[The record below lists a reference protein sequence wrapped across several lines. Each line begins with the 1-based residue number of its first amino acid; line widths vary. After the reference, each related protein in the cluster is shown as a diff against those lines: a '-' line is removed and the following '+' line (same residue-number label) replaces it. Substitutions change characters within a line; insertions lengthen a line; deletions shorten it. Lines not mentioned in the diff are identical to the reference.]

1 MRYIF
6 GLGNPGKKYANTRHN
21 AGFEV
26 IDLLAERHGIRLKNK
41 PKLEAKAGEGRIG
54 DEAVMLIEPQTFM
67 NLSGYAVSAVL
78 DYFKADPEDI
88 IVIYDDIDL
97 PLGAIRIREKGSAG
111 THNGMRSV
119 VGYLGT
125 DSFVRV
131 RLGIGRPEGPT
142 PLASYV
148 LSTFADSRDARKL
161 VERGADAVQCI
172 VEYGVARAQQEFREE
187 KPGTGEENSEKE
199 PRQERKAEDIQ

>member
-6 GLGNPGKKYANTRHN
+6 GLGNPGKKYERTRHN

-26 IDLLAERHGIRLKNK
+26 IDLLAERHEIRLKNK

-78 DYFKADPEDI
+78 DYFKAEPEDI
-88 IVIYDDIDL
+88 IVVYDDIDL
-97 PLGAIRIREKGSAG
+97 PLGTIRIREKGSPG

-119 VGYLGT
+119 VGYVGT
-125 DSFVRV
+125 DRFLRV

-148 LSTFADSRDARKL
+148 LSTFADTQQARRL

-187 KPGTGEENSEKE
+187 KPETGHEKE
-199 PRQERKAEDIQ
+199 AKQGHERKAEDTQ